1 MTIHGGASAEESLYD
16 DVARTYDAVLVVS
29 FGGPEGPDDVLP
41 FLENV
46 TRGRPVPRE
55 RLLAVAEHY
64 QHFGGVSPINE
75 QNRALVAAL
84 QRELASHP
92 PGLPVYLGNRN
103 WHPYLADT
111 IRQMRDDGVRRALA
125 LVTSAFGCYSGCRQY
140 REDVIRALEAAG
152 PGAPEVDK
160 LRLFFNHPGFVEA
173 NAVNPKDALDQ
184 FPADRRALVRVIFT
198 AHSIPMAM
206 AHGSGYEPQLLEASR
221 LVAEAAGTLSWDLV
235 YQSRSGP
242 PHVPWLEPDIC
253 AHLESLAGGGVQ
265 DVVIHPIGFLSDHM
279 EVRYDLDTESRE
291 KAEQLGLTLV
301 RASTVGTAPVFVAML
316 RELIQERMMER
327 PERRALGTLG
337 PSHDICPLDC
347 CLAGHPSSTRNSV
360 IARDPERSEGDRS
373 NLTR

>member
-1 MTIHGGASAEESLYD
+1 MTIHGAASAEASLYD
-16 DVARTYDAVLVVS
+16 DVARAYDAVLVVS

-46 TRGRPVPRE
+46 TRGRAVPRE

-84 QRELASHP
+84 RRELASHP
-92 PGLPVYLGNRN
+92 PALPVYLGNRN

-160 LRLFFNHPGFVEA
+160 LRLFFNHTGFIEA
-173 NAVNPKDALDQ
+173 NAANLKEALDR
-184 FPADRRALVRVIFT
+184 FPPDRRGVVRVVFT

-206 AHGSGYEPQLLEASR
+206 AHASGYEPQLLEASR
-221 LVAEAAGTLSWDLV
+221 LVAEAAGAPSWDLI

-242 PHVPWLEPDIC
+242 PHVPWLEPDVC
-253 AHLESLAGGGVQ
+253 AHLEALASQGVRE
-265 DVVIHPIGFLSDHM
+265 VVIHPIGFLSDHM
-279 EVRYDLDTESRE
+279 EVRYDLDTESRT
-291 KAEQLGLTLV
+291 KAEELGLTLV
-301 RASTVGTAPVFVAML
+301 RARTVGTAPGFVAML
-316 RELIQERMMER
+316 RELIQERMVER
-327 PERRALGTLG
+327 PERPALGCLG
-337 PSHDICPLDC
+337 PSHDICPIDC
-347 CLAGHPSSTRNSV
+347 CLPGTVIPSAARNDRTSTSSRV
-360 IARDPERSEGDRS
+360 PRSPF
-373 NLTR
+373 TP

>member
-1 MTIHGGASAEESLYD
+1 MTIHGAASAEESLYD

-84 QRELASHP
+84 RRELATHP
-92 PGLPVYLGNRN
+92 PALPVYLGNRN

-160 LRLFFNHPGFVEA
+160 LRLFFNHPGFIEA
-173 NAVNPKDALDQ
+173 NAANLRDALDR
-184 FPADRRALVRVIFT
+184 FPADRRRVVQVIFT

-206 AHGSGYEPQLLEASR
+206 AHASGYEPQLLEASR
-221 LVAEAAGTLSWDLV
+221 LVAEATGAASWDLV

-253 AHLESLAGGGVQ
+253 AHLESLASRGVR

-291 KAEQLGLTLV
+291 KAEGLGLTLV
-301 RASTVGTAPVFVAML
+301 RARTVGTAPAFVAML
-316 RELIQERMMER
+316 RELIQERMVER

-337 PSHDICPLDC
+337 PSHDICPIDC
-347 CLAGHPSSTRNSV
+347 CLTGQPSTTRNSV
-360 IARDPERSEGDRS
+360 IARDPERSERERS

>member
-1 MTIHGGASAEESLYD
+1 MTIHGAASADASRFD

-84 QRELASHP
+84 RRELAAHP
-92 PGLPVYLGNRN
+92 PALPVYLGNRN
-103 WHPYLADT
+103 WHPYLTNT

-140 REDVIRALEAAG
+140 REDVTRTLDAVG
-152 PGAPEVDK
+152 PGAPEIDK
-160 LRLFFNHPGFVEA
+160 LRLFFNHPGFIEA
-173 NAVNPKDALDQ
+173 NAANLKDALDQ
-184 FPADRRALVRVIFT
+184 FPSDRRSMVRVVFT
-198 AHSIPMAM
+198 AHSIPLSMAQSS
-206 AHGSGYEPQLLEASR
+206 AYEPQLREASR
-221 LVAEAAGTLSWDLV
+221 LVAEAAGAVEWDLV
-235 YQSRSGP
+235 YQSRSGS
-242 PHVPWLEPDIC
+242 PHVPWLEPDIG
-253 AHLESLAGGGVQ
+253 AHLEALASQGVRH
-265 DVVIHPIGFLSDHM
+265 VVIHPIGFLSDHM
-279 EVRYDLDTESRE
+279 EVRYDLDTEGRQ
-291 KAEQLGLTLV
+291 KADELGLKLV
-301 RASTVGTAPVFVAML
+301 RANTVGTAPVFVAML
-316 RELIQERMMER
+316 RELIHERMMVR

-347 CLAGHPSSTRNSV
+347 CLAGQPAMTVTGKVVSG
-360 IARDPERSEGDRS
+360 ER
-373 NLTR
+373 

>member
-1 MTIHGGASAEESLYD
+1 M
-16 DVARTYDAVLVVS
+16 
-29 FGGPEGPDDVLP
+29 
-41 FLENV
+41 
-46 TRGRPVPRE
+46 
-55 RLLAVAEHY
+55 AEHY

-84 QRELASHP
+84 RRELASHP
-92 PGLPVYLGNRN
+92 PALPIYLGNRN

-160 LRLFFNHPGFVEA
+160 LRLFFNHPGFIEA
-173 NAVNPKDALDQ
+173 NAANLKDALDQ
-184 FPADRRALVRVIFT
+184 FPADRRSMVRVSL
-198 AHSIPMAM
+198 HRPQHPDE
-206 AHGSGYEPQLLEASR
+206 HGASPAPYEPQLLEASR
-221 LVAEAAGTLSWDLV
+221 LVAEAAGALSWDLV

-253 AHLESLAGGGVQ
+253 AHLEALAGQGVR

-291 KAEQLGLTLV
+291 KAEELGLTLV
-301 RASTVGTAPVFVAML
+301 RARTVGTAPAFVAML
-316 RELIQERMMER
+316 RGADPGTNGGAARTSSARHPR
-327 PERRALGTLG
+327 PEPRHLSARLLPGRT
-337 PSHDICPLDC
+337 PVDD
-347 CLAGHPSSTRNSV
+347 RNSV
-360 IARDPERSEGDRS
+360 IARESER
-373 NLTR
+373 

>member
-1 MTIHGGASAEESLYD
+1 MTIHGATSVDALRYD
-16 DVARTYDAVLVVS
+16 DVARVYDAVLVVS
-29 FGGPEGPDDVLP
+29 FGGPEGPEDVLP

-84 QRELASHP
+84 RRELASHP
-92 PGLPVYLGNRN
+92 PALPVYLGNRN
-103 WHPYLADT
+103 WHPYLTDT

-125 LVTSAFGCYSGCRQY
+125 FVTSAFGCYSGCRQY

-160 LRLFFNHPGFVEA
+160 LRLFFNHPGFIEA
-173 NAVNPKDALDQ
+173 NAANLKDALDE
-184 FPADRRALVRVIFT
+184 FPPDRRGVVRVVFT
-198 AHSIPMAM
+198 AHSIPIAM
-206 AHGSGYEPQLLEASR
+206 AHASGYEPQLLEASR
-221 LVAEAAGTLSWDLV
+221 LVAEAAGAPSWDLV

-253 AHLESLAGGGVQ
+253 AHLESLAGQGIRE
-265 DVVIHPIGFLSDHM
+265 VVLLPIGFLSDHM

-291 KAEQLGLTLV
+291 KAEGLGLTLI
-301 RASTVGTAPVFVAML
+301 RARTVGTAPGFVAML

-337 PSHDICPLDC
+337 PSHDICPIDC
-347 CLAGHPSSTRNSV
+347 CLAGQPAVSGRMVSGKR
-360 IARDPERSEGDRS
+360 
-373 NLTR
+373 

>member
-1 MTIHGGASAEESLYD
+1 MTIHGAASAEASLYD
-16 DVARTYDAVLVVS
+16 DEARAYDAVLVVS

-84 QRELASHP
+84 RRELATHP
-92 PGLPVYLGNRN
+92 PALPVYLGNRN
-103 WHPYLADT
+103 WHPYLTET

-140 REDVIRALEAAG
+140 REDVIRALEAVG

-160 LRLFFNHPGFVEA
+160 LRLFFNHPGFIKA
-173 NAVNPKDALDQ
+173 NAANLKDALDQ
-184 FPADRRALVRVIFT
+184 FQADRRSTARVVFT

-206 AHGSGYEPQLLEASR
+206 AHASGYEAQLLEASR
-221 LVAEAAGTLSWDLV
+221 LVAEAAGALTWDLV

-242 PHVPWLEPDIC
+242 PHIPWLEPDIC
-253 AHLESLAGGGVQ
+253 AHLEALAGLGLR

-279 EVRYDLDTESRE
+279 EVRYDLDTECRE
-291 KAEQLGLTLV
+291 KAEELGLTLV
-301 RASTVGTAPVFVAML
+301 RARTVGTAPGFVAML

-327 PERRALGTLG
+327 PERRALGALG
-337 PSHDICPLDC
+337 PSHDICPIDC
-347 CLAGHPSSTRNSV
+347 CLAGHPSLVSGRMVSGK
-360 IARDPERSEGDRS
+360 R
-373 NLTR
+373 